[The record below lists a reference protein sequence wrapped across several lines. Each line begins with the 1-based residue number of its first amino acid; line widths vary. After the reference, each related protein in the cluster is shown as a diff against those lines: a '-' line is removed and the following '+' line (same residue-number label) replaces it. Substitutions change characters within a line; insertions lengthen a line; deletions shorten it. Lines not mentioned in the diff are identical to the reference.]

1 MIHLQNL
8 NKTFNPG
15 KANQVNAV
23 NGVSLAIKQGEFVVI
38 VGANGS
44 GKTTLLDMVAGS
56 VFPTL
61 GNILVDDEDVTDLP
75 DYRRSRWIARVF
87 QNPVSGT
94 ASDLSIL
101 DNFRLA
107 AMRTRPKGL
116 SIGINDDFKKQV
128 KEKINTLGM
137 GLENK
142 IDQPM
147 GTLSGGQRQALTLLM
162 SVMDSCKILL
172 LDEPTAALDPRSADL
187 VMRTADKLIKDY
199 QLTAILITHN
209 LKDAYNYGSR
219 LILMGEG
226 LIVKDIDAANKF
238 TLKQNDLFD
247 WFG

>member
-1 MIHLQNL
+1 MIKLQNIR
-8 NKTFNPG
+8 KTFNPG

-23 NGVSLAIKQGEFVVI
+23 NGVHLEIDHGEFVVI

-56 VFPTL
+56 VFPTS
-61 GNILVDDEDVTDLP
+61 GNINIDGEDVTKLP
-75 DYRRSRWIARVF
+75 DYRRSQWIARVF

-107 AMRTRPKGL
+107 AIRTKAKGL
-116 SIGINDDFKKQV
+116 SIGINDDFKRQV
-128 KEKINTLGM
+128 KEKISTLGM

-142 IDQPM
+142 VDQQM

-162 SVMDSCKILL
+162 SVMDTCKILL
-172 LDEPTAALDPRSADL
+172 LDEPTAALDPRSANL
-187 VMRTADKLIKDY
+187 VMHTADKLIKDY
-199 QLTAILITHN
+199 QLTSILITHN
-209 LKDAYNYGSR
+209 LKDAYNYGNR

-226 LIVKDIDAANKF
+226 LLIKDIDTANKSA
-238 TLKQNDLFD
+238 LKQNDLFG